1 MRPHV
6 DSWRS
11 GVHPDDWPG
20 TERALFDHV
29 EGRTPEYEVEYR
41 AATHDRGW
49 IWVLDRGKVVA
60 RDESGRPIRMAGTGL
75 DITER
80 KRLEHE
86 LRLSEAKSSG
96 ILSTSADAIISIDD
110 DERIV
115 LFNAGA
121 EVIFGYT
128 RAEVIGTH
136 LERLI
141 PERLR
146 ERHHRHVQ
154 RFAAEKEVARRIGER
169 NAKIYGLRK
178 NGDEFPADAAISKLV
193 VDGRRV
199 LTVAL
204 RDVAEQRRN
213 ENEQRLLA
221 EVGAELASTLEYD
234 RTLANLA
241 RLAVHEFADICVIDV
256 VGEDGVIRRIQVA
269 GRDPKDAWACDLLMN
284 VPLDPQWPQP
294 LVQALRDKRSQ
305 LSANVSFEAVTGFSG
320 SDDYLRALG
329 ALNLGSVIAVPLL
342 SHGQLMGGIA
352 FGSKASSRTYDA
364 ADVRLAEA
372 LAERFALSIEN
383 AQLYR
388 AAQRASAQRDEVLRV
403 VVHDLR
409 NPLGVVLAQAA
420 MLRERGAKADHRRAE
435 AIERA
440 GTRMSRLISDLFDLT
455 RLESGSLTLDQA
467 RVPAGEIVADCVEGQ
482 RLVASSASLELGL
495 DLPADLPEIWA
506 DRDRVAQV
514 FENLIGNAIKF
525 TGKGGC
531 ITAGARSL
539 GNEVLFWVRDTGSG
553 ISPEDL
559 PHLFDPFWQ
568 ARVTARHGAGL
579 GLAIAKGVV
588 EGHGGRI
595 WVESAPGQ
603 GSTFFFTLPTMPPND
618 SWRHYGAPH

>member
-1 MRPHV
+1 MQRCTSERERRARRPQARLAHPRKLNEHLKHALREREVLTALVENSSDFIGLADPEGKPLYVNSAGRRMVGLPADFPVETTRITDYYPPEQRGFAEDTILKTMHEQGYWRGETCFRHWQSEARIPVSDEHFMIRQAESGRVLGIGTITRDITAVTRARADAAAAQERVELALKGADLAAWDWDIETGDVILNARWAEMRGLRPEDVRPHV

-154 RFAAEKEVARRIGER
+154 RFAEEKEVARRIGER

-193 VDGRRV
+193 VDGRRL

-204 RDVAEQRRN
+204 RDVSEQRRY
-213 ENEQRLLA
+213 EHEQRFLA
-221 EVGAELASTLEYD
+221 EIGAVLASTLEYD
-234 RTLANLA
+234 KTLANVA
-241 RLAVHEFADICVIDV
+241 RLAVREFADLCVVDI
-256 VGEDGVIRRIQVA
+256 VGEDGAIRPSA
-269 GRDPKDAWACDLLMN
+269 GREP
-284 VPLDPQWPQP
+284 
-294 LVQALRDKRSQ
+294 RS
-305 LSANVSFEAVTGFSG
+305 G
-320 SDDYLRALG
+320 
-329 ALNLGSVIAVPLL
+329 
-342 SHGQLMGGIA
+342 
-352 FGSKASSRTYDA
+352 
-364 ADVRLAEA
+364 
-372 LAERFALSIEN
+372 
-383 AQLYR
+383 
-388 AAQRASAQRDEVLRV
+388 
-403 VVHDLR
+403 
-409 NPLGVVLAQAA
+409 
-420 MLRERGAKADHRRAE
+420 
-435 AIERA
+435 
-440 GTRMSRLISDLFDLT
+440 
-455 RLESGSLTLDQA
+455 
-467 RVPAGEIVADCVEGQ
+467 
-482 RLVASSASLELGL
+482 
-495 DLPADLPEIWA
+495 
-506 DRDRVAQV
+506 
-514 FENLIGNAIKF
+514 
-525 TGKGGC
+525 
-531 ITAGARSL
+531 
-539 GNEVLFWVRDTGSG
+539 
-553 ISPEDL
+553 
-559 PHLFDPFWQ
+559 
-568 ARVTARHGAGL
+568 
-579 GLAIAKGVV
+579 
-588 EGHGGRI
+588 
-595 WVESAPGQ
+595 
-603 GSTFFFTLPTMPPND
+603 
-618 SWRHYGAPH
+618 